1 LIYALGG
8 GLGHLQRSLS
18 LAKAAA
24 ARGHT
29 ATILTNSPAYPRI
42 ADRCDLAGVTIL
54 EMPRGDALAP
64 AVHRLLDGREHDAV
78 VVDTLPRGVLG
89 ELAAVAWQ
97 VPAVFVH
104 RDITSAYAHQVDVQG
119 STQRFDLMLCPG
131 ERGPLDHH
139 NLVETKPWVLMG
151 PEELLPRSAARA
163 ALGCPDDRP
172 LVVVCD
178 TTEPRESAGLAY
190 LVEHLREAYGDAAHV
205 MRASLEATWPLM
217 RLHLGVD
224 LLIGAAGY
232 NTVHEARLTAT
243 PLKAL
248 ARERLYD
255 LQDRR
260 LLSHEVLDD
269 AALPGL
275 ATRTSTVDYDNGS
288 SEAVRCIEEV
298 SLQ

>member
-1 LIYALGG
+1 MIYALGG

-18 LAKAAA
+18 LAKAAT

-29 ATILTNSPAYPRI
+29 ATLLTHSPAYPRI

-54 EMPRGDALAP
+54 EMPQGDELVP
-64 AVHRLLDGREHDAV
+64 AVHRVVEGRGHDAV

-89 ELAAVAWQ
+89 ELAAVTWR

-104 RDITSAYAHQVDVQG
+104 RDITSAYAHQADVQRAA
-119 STQRFDLMLCPG
+119 QRFDLMLCPG
-131 ERGPLDHH
+131 ERGPLEHE
-139 NLVETKPWVLMG
+139 NLIETKPWVLMG
-151 PEELLPRSAARA
+151 PEELLPRGEARA

-178 TTEPRESAGLAY
+178 TTEPRECAGLAY
-190 LVEHLREAYGDAAHV
+190 LAEHLREAYGDAAHV
-205 MRASLEATWPLM
+205 MLASLEATWPMM

-224 LLIGAAGY
+224 LLVGAAGY

-243 PLKAL
+243 PFRAI

-255 LQDRR
+255 LQGRR
-260 LLSHEVLDD
+260 LRSHEVLDD
-269 AALPGL
+269 AALPEL
-275 ATRTSTVDYDNGS
+275 ATRASTADYDNGT
-288 SEAVRCIEEV
+288 SEAVRCIEGVV
-298 SLQ
+298 S